1 MDINWIDE
9 TSTVQGTPVNR
20 KHLMGMQGFIAVTG
34 TIVKTTSGGNPQII
48 ITERNADEGVTKTRI
63 TRNGTR
69 TTVDK
74 RYSVGGVEDVN
85 YVRVS
90 TYLDKQ
96 QDGSINITQTIPG
109 GV

>member
-34 TIVKTTSGGNPQII
+34 TIVKTTSGGNPQVIV
-48 ITERNADEGVTKTRI
+48 TERNDEEGVTKTRI
-63 TRNGTR
+63 IKAGTR

-74 RYSVGGVEDVN
+74 RYSVGGVEDAN
-85 YVRVS
+85 FVRVL
-90 TYLDKQ
+90 THLDKQ
-96 QDGSINITQTIPG
+96 QDGSVNITQAVSG